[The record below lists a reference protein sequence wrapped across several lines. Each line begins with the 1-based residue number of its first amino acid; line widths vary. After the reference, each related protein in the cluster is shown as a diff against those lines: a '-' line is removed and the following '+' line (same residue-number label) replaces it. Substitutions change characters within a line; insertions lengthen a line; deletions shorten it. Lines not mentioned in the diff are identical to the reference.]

1 MAVVSISEASRLV
14 GKTRQTLYNDRD
26 SGKLSWTTLETG
38 KPGIDTSELQRV
50 YGQLRLGPVG
60 QAVRNV
66 NFDGETGSTD
76 GSGRTGA
83 AVDSAV
89 DPTVH
94 AVLETELKGAQQR
107 IELLE
112 RMLALEAAARRQQL
126 ESQRSEL
133 VAKDQI
139 INVLQ
144 SQMKLLEYIT
154 PVKPDSREQERTVEM
169 QTARPGDGQAPLQP
183 NGQGNGH
190 APLPAGGRGWLS
202 RLWRRA
208 A

>member
-38 KPGIDTSELQRV
+38 KPGIDTAELQRV
-50 YGQLRLGPVG
+50 YGQLKLNPVG

-66 NFDGETGSTD
+66 NFDTQD
-76 GSGRTGA
+76 GGA
-83 AVDSAV
+83 DSAV

-112 RMLALEAAARRQQL
+112 RMLSLEAAARRQQL
-126 ESQRSEL
+126 ESQRAEL
-133 VAKDQI
+133 MAKDQI
-139 INVLQ
+139 IGVLQ
-144 SQMKLLEYIT
+144 NQMKLLEYIA
-154 PVKPDSREQERTVEM
+154 PGKPASHDQARTVDM
-169 QTARPGDGQAPLQP
+169 QTGQTADAQAPSSVRQP
-183 NGQGNGH
+183 SN
-190 APLPAGGRGWLS
+190 GRGWLS
-202 RLWRRA
+202 RFWRRA

>member
-14 GKTRQTLYNDRD
+14 GRTRQTLYNDRD
-26 SGKLSWTTLETG
+26 NGKLSWTTLETG

-50 YGQLRLGPVG
+50 YGQLKINPVG

-66 NFDGETGSTD
+66 HFDSGTGS
-76 GSGRTGA
+76 A
-83 AVDSAV
+83 DSANSAGAPV
-89 DPTVH
+89 NLTVH

-133 VAKDQI
+133 VAKEQI

-144 SQMKLLEYIT
+144 SQMKLLEYIA
-154 PVKPDSREQERTVEM
+154 PVKQDGREQERTVEM
-169 QTARPGDGQAPLQP
+169 QTARPG
-183 NGQGNGH
+183 NGQGALRSN
-190 APLPAGGRGWLS
+190 GRGWLS
-202 RLWRRA
+202 KLWRRA

>member
-50 YGQLRLGPVG
+50 YGQLKLNPVG

-66 NFDGETGSTD
+66 NFDSETDSV
-76 GSGRTGA
+76 GA
-83 AVDSAV
+83 RAAV

-94 AVLETELKGAQQR
+94 AVLETELKGAHQR

-112 RMLALEAAARRQQL
+112 RMLGLEAAARRQQL

-144 SQMKLLEYIT
+144 SQMKLLEYIA
-154 PVKPDSREQERTVEM
+154 PVKPDVREQERTVDM
-169 QTARPGDGQAPLQP
+169 QTASP
-183 NGQGNGH
+183 GNGNG
-190 APLPAGGRGWLS
+190 AGAGTTTVSGQGWLS

>member
-50 YGQLRLGPVG
+50 YGQLKLNPVG

-66 NFDGETGSTD
+66 FFDTPGLEG
-76 GSGRTGA
+76 
-83 AVDSAV
+83 DSAV
-89 DPTVH
+89 NPTVH

-112 RMLALEAAARRQQL
+112 RMLSLEAAARRQQL
-126 ESQRSEL
+126 ESQRAEL

-139 INVLQ
+139 IGVLQ
-144 SQMKLLEYIT
+144 NQMKLLEYIA
-154 PVKPDSREQERTVEM
+154 PVKPAGLDQDRTVDM
-169 QTARPGDGQAPLQP
+169 QAAQP
-183 NGQGNGH
+183 MNGQP
-190 APLPAGGRGWLS
+190 ARPLPASNRPGWLS
-202 RLWRRA
+202 KLWRRA

>member
-50 YGQLRLGPVG
+50 YGQLKLNPVG

-66 NFDGETGSTD
+66 DFDTREP
-76 GSGRTGA
+76 
-83 AVDSAV
+83 AVDNAV
-89 DPTVH
+89 NPTVH

-112 RMLALEAAARRQQL
+112 RMLSLEAAARRQQL
-126 ESQRSEL
+126 ESQRAEL
-133 VAKDQI
+133 TAKDQI
-139 INVLQ
+139 IGVLQ
-144 SQMKLLEYIT
+144 NQMKLLEYIA
-154 PVKPDSREQERTVEM
+154 PVKPAGHDQDRTVDM
-169 QTARPGDGQAPLQP
+169 QTADAGHGQAVHGQAVRPQP
-183 NGQGNGH
+183 
-190 APLPAGGRGWLS
+190 ASGGRGWLS

>member
-50 YGQLRLGPVG
+50 YGQLKLNPVS
-60 QAVRNV
+60 QAVRSV
-66 NFDGETGSTD
+66 NFDSETD
-76 GSGRTGA
+76 GAGNNGA
-83 AVDSAV
+83 AV

-112 RMLALEAAARRQQL
+112 RMLALEAVARRQQL

-144 SQMKLLEYIT
+144 SQMKLLEYIA

-169 QTARPGDGQAPLQP
+169 QTAGQENKQP
-183 NGQGNGH
+183 
-190 APLPAGGRGWLS
+190 ARSGGRGWLS
-202 RLWRRA
+202 KLWRRA

>member
-38 KPGIDTSELQRV
+38 KPGIDTAELQRV
-50 YGQLRLGPVG
+50 YGQLKLNPVG

-66 NFDGETGSTD
+66 NFDTQD
-76 GSGRTGA
+76 GSA
-83 AVDSAV
+83 DSTV

-112 RMLALEAAARRQQL
+112 RMLSLEAAARRQQM
-126 ESQRSEL
+126 ESPRAEL
-133 VAKDQI
+133 MAKDQI
-139 INVLQ
+139 IGVLQ
-144 SQMKLLEYIT
+144 NQMKLLEYIA
-154 PVKPDSREQERTVEM
+154 PVQPASHDQARTVDM
-169 QTARPGDGQAPLQP
+169 QTGQTGQAAGAQP
-183 NGQGNGH
+183 PASARRASNG
-190 APLPAGGRGWLS
+190 RSWLS
-202 RLWRRA
+202 RFWRRA

>member
-26 SGKLSWTTLETG
+26 SGKLSWTVLETG
-38 KPGIDTSELQRV
+38 KPGIDTSELHRV
-50 YGQLRLGPVG
+50 YGQLKINPVG

-66 NFDGETGSTD
+66 NFETEQ
-76 GSGRTGA
+76 
-83 AVDSAV
+83 DSPARPV
-89 DPTVH
+89 NATVH

-112 RMLALEAAARRQQL
+112 RMLALEAAARRQQM
-126 ESQRSEL
+126 ESQRAEL
-133 VAKDQI
+133 GAKDQMI
-139 INVLQ
+139 GVLQ
-144 SQMKLLEYIT
+144 NQMKLLEYIK
-154 PVKPDSREQERTVEM
+154 PVNPERTEPDLHARTVEM
-169 QTARPGDGQAPLQP
+169 QTARPGQ
-183 NGQGNGH
+183 
-190 APLPAGGRGWLS
+190 GWLS

>member
-50 YGQLRLGPVG
+50 YGQLKLNPVG

-66 NFDGETGSTD
+66 NFDSET
-76 GSGRTGA
+76 
-83 AVDSAV
+83 DSAGATV

-94 AVLETELKGAQQR
+94 AVLETELRGAQQR

-144 SQMKLLEYIT
+144 SQMKLLEYIA
-154 PVKPDSREQERTVEM
+154 PVKADVQEQKRTVEM
-169 QTARPGDGQAPLQP
+169 QTARPP
-183 NGQGNGH
+183 NGQAELSSNQ
-190 APLPAGGRGWLS
+190 RGWLS

>member
-50 YGQLRLGPVG
+50 YGQLKLNPVG
-60 QAVRNV
+60 QAVRSV
-66 NFDGETGSTD
+66 NFDSDED
-76 GSGRTGA
+76 SGVA
-83 AVDSAV
+83 PV
-89 DPTVH
+89 DPTIH

-126 ESQRSEL
+126 ESQRAEL
-133 VAKDQI
+133 MAKDQI
-139 INVLQ
+139 IGVLQ
-144 SQMKLLEYIT
+144 SQMKLLEYIA
-154 PVKPDSREQERTVEM
+154 PVNPAERDKQEQARTVDMETGAQDSRRKAERS
-169 QTARPGDGQAPLQP
+169 
-183 NGQGNGH
+183 H
-190 APLPAGGRGWLS
+190 GWLS

>member
-26 SGKLSWTTLETG
+26 SGKLSWTMLETG

-50 YGQLRLGPVG
+50 YGQLKLNPVG

-66 NFDGETGSTD
+66 NFDSETG
-76 GSGRTGA
+76 GVRA
-83 AVDSAV
+83 
-89 DPTVH
+89 TVH
-94 AVLETELKGAQQR
+94 AVLETELKGAHQR

-112 RMLALEAAARRQQL
+112 RMLGLEAAARRQQL

-144 SQMKLLEYIT
+144 SQMKLLEYIA
-154 PVKPDSREQERTVEM
+154 PVKPPVDEQALQARTVDM
-169 QTARPGDGQAPLQP
+169 QTTERGQ
-183 NGQGNGH
+183 
-190 APLPAGGRGWLS
+190 GWLS

>member
-1 MAVVSISEASRLV
+1 MRTAVSGQRCLTVGAVSATFRAWSRENFMAVVSISEASRLV

-50 YGQLRLGPVG
+50 YGQMKLNPVG

-66 NFDGETGSTD
+66 NFDSDTD
-76 GSGRTGA
+76 NGGGNGGNAGA
-83 AVDSAV
+83 AV

-139 INVLQ
+139 IGVLQ
-144 SQMKLLEYIT
+144 NQMKLLEYIA
-154 PVKPDSREQERTVEM
+154 PVKPASHDQARTVDM
-169 QTARPGDGQAPLQP
+169 QTGDARAPASP
-183 NGQGNGH
+183 
-190 APLPAGGRGWLS
+190 R
-202 RLWRRA
+202 
-208 A
+208 